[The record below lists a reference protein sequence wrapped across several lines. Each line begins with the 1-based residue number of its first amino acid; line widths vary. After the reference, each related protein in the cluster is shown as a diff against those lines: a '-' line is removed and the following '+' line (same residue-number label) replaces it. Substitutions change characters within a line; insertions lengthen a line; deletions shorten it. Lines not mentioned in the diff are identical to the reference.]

1 MTNIQ
6 RIRKE
11 KGISVADLAERSE
24 VNIRMIRYYETGYKD
39 INKAEALTV
48 YKIATVLNCTVG
60 DLLEL

>member
-48 YKIATVLNCTVG
+48 HKIATVLNCTVG

>member
-11 KGISVADLAERSE
+11 KGISVTELSERSE
-24 VNIRMIRYYETGYKD
+24 VNIRMIRYYESGYKD
-39 INKAEALTV
+39 INKAEALSV
-48 YKIATVLNCTVG
+48 YKIANVLNCTVG